1 LYKTGDLARYHADG
15 QIEYLGR
22 RDGQV
27 KLRGVRIELDEI
39 AAALRAHPGVAE
51 CAVRLWHEP
60 ASDPR
65 LVAYVV
71 QGAGSED
78 TETRRQGDKENP
90 NVILSA
96 PRTPNPD
103 PRTLVPELRVF
114 LAKRLPAAM
123 IPGLF
128 VPLDAL
134 PLTPTGK
141 LDRRALPAPDPAQ
154 ALGPAFVAPHTPD
167 EALLAG
173 IWAEIL
179 DIARI
184 GRDDNF
190 FALGGHSLLATRV
203 LSRIRETFQ
212 IELPLYALFEAP
224 TVAELAQAVAAHQ
237 ASNQPAPA
245 IEPIARAPEERLLAG
260 LDQLSEAE
268 LDALLSVMS
277 ESETPQ

>member
-1 LYKTGDLARYHADG
+1 VLYKTGDLARYLADG
-15 QIEYLGR
+15 QLEYLGR

-39 AAALRAHPGVAE
+39 AAALRAHPDVAE
-51 CAVRLWHEP
+51 CAVRLWH
-60 ASDPR
+60 DPVGDLR

-71 QGAGSED
+71 QGSGVRDQGSEVG
-78 TETRRQGDKENP
+78 TTRRALP
-90 NVILSA
+90 TS
-96 PRTPNPD
+96 D
-103 PRTLVPELRVF
+103 PRPLTPELRAF
-114 LAKRLPAAM
+114 LATRLPAAM

-128 VPLDAL
+128 VPLDTL
-134 PLTPTGK
+134 PLTPNGK
-141 LDRRALPAPDPAQ
+141 LDRKALPAPDPAH
-154 ALGPAFVAPHTPD
+154 AAGATFVAPHTPD

-179 DIARI
+179 GIARI

-212 IELPLYALFEAP
+212 IELPLHTLFEAP
-224 TVAELAQAVAAHQ
+224 TVAELARAVAAHQ
-237 ASNQPAPA
+237 AAHEPASA
-245 IEPIARAPEERLLAG
+245 IEPIAREPGERLLAG

-277 ESETPQ
+277 TESETPQ